1 MTSEPTALVQKIQVF
16 EPHKAALPPL
26 RPYFRELWRR
36 RRFALELS
44 RFTDKAEYLDSP
56 LGSVWLVLNPLM
68 LSLVYYLLVSIL
80 SGSRASKGSASGFDT
95 LAHILIGLF
104 TWYFA
109 QNCMTMGGASV
120 TSGGKLILNQ
130 AFPRALLPL
139 SSVVSAFRQFIPT
152 LPIYV
157 IIYLIGST
165 LDSKSTLTG
174 MSWHTLW
181 VPVIIL
187 FVAVS
192 GFGLALLF
200 ATLNVYFRDT
210 SKILTYGGRIWLYLS
225 PVLWLPERLHGWHRI
240 LLWANPLGPVLAMTT
255 TVWIEGRPPST
266 AQVLA
271 ALAWALG
278 LLLIGGYFFMS
289 RERDFAVRI

>member
-1 MTSEPTALVQKIQVF
+1 MTSEPIDLTQKIQVF

-26 RPYFRELWRR
+26 GPYFRELWRR

-56 LGSVWLVLNPLM
+56 LGAVWLVLNPLM
-68 LSLVYYLLVSIL
+68 LAMVYYLLVTL
-80 SGSRASKGSASGFDT
+80 LAGARGNKGTGSGFDT

-109 QNCMTMGGASV
+109 QNCMTMGGSSV
-120 TSGGKLILNQ
+120 TLSGRLILNQ
-130 AFPRALLPL
+130 AFPRVLLPL
-139 SSVVSAFRQFIPT
+139 SSVVSAFRQFMPT
-152 LPIYV
+152 LPIYM
-157 IIYLIGST
+157 IIYVVGSR
-165 LDSKSTLTG
+165 LDSKTTLTG

-187 FVAVS
+187 FVALS

-200 ATLNVYFRDT
+200 ATMNVYFRDT
-210 SKILTYGGRIWLYLS
+210 SKILQYGGRIWLYLS

-255 TVWIEGRPPST
+255 TVWIEGRSPSAT
-266 AQVLA
+266 QILA
-271 ALAWALG
+271 SLAWAIG
-278 LLLIGGYFFMS
+278 LVLFGGYFFIS
-289 RERDFAVRI
+289 RERDFAVRV

>member
-1 MTSEPTALVQKIQVF
+1 VALESENLASQIQVF
-16 EPHKAALPPL
+16 EPHKASLPPL

-68 LSLVYYLLVSIL
+68 LAFVYYLLVSL
-80 SGSRASKGSASGFDT
+80 LAGARTGRSNGTGFGT

-109 QNCMTMGGASV
+109 QNCMTMGAASV
-120 TSGGKLILNQ
+120 TSGGRLILNQ

-152 LPIYV
+152 LPVYV
-157 IIYLIGST
+157 VIYLIGST
-165 LDSKSTLTG
+165 LDKKSHLGG

-181 VPVIIL
+181 ELPIIVL
-187 FVAVS
+187 VGLS
-192 GFGLALLF
+192 GLGLGLLF

-210 SKILTYGGRIWLYLS
+210 SKILAYGGRIWLYLS
-225 PVLWLPERLHGWHRI
+225 PVLWLPESLHGWHRV
-240 LLWANPLGPVLAMTT
+240 LLWGNPLGPVLAMTT
-255 TVWIEGRPPST
+255 TIWIEGRPPSM

-271 ALAWALG
+271 SVGWALG
-278 LLLIGGYFFMS
+278 LLLVGGYFFIS
-289 RERDFAVRI
+289 RERDFAVRV